1 MADEI
6 PPYRGEILI
15 PSPTHA
21 GGVVV
26 RQEGDHLTFLLV
38 TARRQP
44 SLWVFP
50 KGHIESG
57 ETVEQAAVRE
67 VLEEAGVEATVVAPI
82 GATEFRNARG
92 QVRAQFY
99 LMDFVSEGT
108 PGENR
113 RRIWAT
119 ADEARRALIYE
130 DARLLIARAA
140 SQGRPGRS
148 SRQ

>member
-1 MADEI
+1 MADEV

-26 RQEGDHLTFLLV
+26 RRQGGDLRFLLV

-50 KGHIESG
+50 KGHIEDG

-67 VLEEAGVEATVVAPI
+67 VQEEAGVEATVVAPI
-82 GATEFRNARG
+82 GATEFRSARG

-130 DARLLIARAA
+130 DARLLIVRA
-140 SQGRPGRS
+140 SQGRPGR
-148 SRQ
+148 